1 VIAVVAVTVA
11 ALGAGIAAERR
22 WPQGAFTLQ
31 GRLLELLVFV
41 LLPVVVFLTVVDLE
55 VTANV
60 GAGLAF
66 GWIERITVFLLA
78 WLIGTRVLRLERS
91 STGALIAA
99 VVMANTGYLGIPVV
113 ALLLGGDQIGLAVT
127 WDVVVTPPAML
138 ILGFAAGAAFGT
150 RAGDTGRERLKAF
163 FVRNPPLYALIA
175 ALVLPESLNPS
186 WGPHVAEVLAL
197 AMAPIGFF
205 ALGVNLLREHDEEG
219 IRIFPPPFTAPVAT
233 AVFLRVIFAPALV
246 FLLART
252 IIDVPDAFLV
262 EAGMAS
268 GINALAVAH
277 LFGLNMRIVVGA
289 IAWSTLLV
297 VIGAALLGVFGVF

>member
-1 VIAVVAVTVA
+1 MIAVVAITVA
-11 ALGAGIAAERR
+11 ALGAGILAERR
-22 WPQGAFTLQ
+22 FPQGAFTLQ
-31 GRLLELLVFV
+31 GRLLELLVFI
-41 LLPVVVFLTVVDLE
+41 LLPIVVFFTVIDLE

-66 GWIERITVFLLA
+66 GWIERIAVFLLA
-78 WLIGTRVLRLERS
+78 WVIGTHLLKLDRS

-150 RAGDTGRERLKAF
+150 RAGNTGGERLKAF
-163 FVRNPPLYALIA
+163 FVRNPPLYALIL
-175 ALVLPESLNPS
+175 ALILPESLNPS
-186 WGPHVAEVLAL
+186 WGPHVAEILAL

-219 IRIFPPPFTAPVAT
+219 IRIFPPPFTKPVAT

-246 FLLART
+246 FLLAKA

-268 GINALAVAH
+268 GINSLAVAH

-297 VIGAALLGVFGVF
+297 VLAAAALGVFGVF

>member
-1 VIAVVAVTVA
+1 MIAVVAVTVA

-31 GRLLELLVFV
+31 GRLLELLVFI
-41 LLPVVVFLTVVDLE
+41 LLPVVVFLTVIDLE

-66 GWIERITVFLLA
+66 GWVERIVVFLLA
-78 WLIGTRVLRLERS
+78 WLIGTRVLKLERS

-150 RAGDTGRERLKAF
+150 RAGDTGGERLKAF
-163 FVRNPPLYALIA
+163 FVRNPPLYALVL

-186 WGPHVAEVLAL
+186 WGPHLAEVLAL

-246 FLLART
+246 FLLAKA

-297 VIGAALLGVFGVF
+297 VVGAAALGVFGVF

>member
-1 VIAVVAVTVA
+1 MIAVVAVTVA

-31 GRLLELLVFV
+31 GRLLELLVFI
-41 LLPVVVFLTVVDLE
+41 LLPVVVFLTVIDLE

-66 GWIERITVFLLA
+66 GWIERIVVFVLA
-78 WLIGTRVLRLERS
+78 WVIGTRVLKLERS

-150 RAGDTGRERLKAF
+150 RAGDTGGERLKAF
-163 FVRNPPLYALIA
+163 FVRNPPLYALVL

-186 WGPHVAEVLAL
+186 WGPHLAEVLAL

-246 FLLART
+246 FLLAKA

-297 VIGAALLGVFGVF
+297 VVGAAALGVFGVF